1 MFNQN
6 INRRRLI
13 QRNRRRQFRNIRL
26 SPHIDT
32 LRRIRQMAPQNS
44 QDEFVI
50 QLFCGSSFYQE
61 NNTFNGYFFCKI
73 SHFFFR
79 FNHFK
84 TKIYFP
90 LYNVLHLF
98 KFESRLFAQDYFSN
112 HKILFFVDSLPFF
125 KKYTLIL
132 HPINVYILKIFEFY
146 IYLFLLLVT
155 FDIL

>member
-50 QLFCGSSFYQE
+50 QLFCGSSFY
-61 NNTFNGYFFCKI
+61 
-73 SHFFFR
+73 
-79 FNHFK
+79 
-84 TKIYFP
+84 
-90 LYNVLHLF
+90 
-98 KFESRLFAQDYFSN
+98 
-112 HKILFFVDSLPFF
+112 
-125 KKYTLIL
+125 
-132 HPINVYILKIFEFY
+132 
-146 IYLFLLLVT
+146 
-155 FDIL
+155 